1 MLIESNDNDVSGS
14 LADKLNF
21 VQKKLQQ
28 GKDKWQINSLLQKE
42 EEDDLPQ

>member
-21 VQKKLQQ
+21 VQKKIQQ
-28 GKDKWQINSLLQKE
+28 GKDKWQINPLLQQE
-42 EEDDLPQ
+42 EEE